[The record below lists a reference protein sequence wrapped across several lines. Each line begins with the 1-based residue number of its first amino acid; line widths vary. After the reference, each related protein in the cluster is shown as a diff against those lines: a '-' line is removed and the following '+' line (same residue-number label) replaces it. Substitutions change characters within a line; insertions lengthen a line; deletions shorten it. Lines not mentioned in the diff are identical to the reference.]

1 MSAVRICG
9 VVLQVYITDFEEMT
23 GSALSREEHDR
34 ISQQIRYISQ
44 YRFNVEL
51 ASQTVAKH
59 LTGHCTM
66 FGAFK

>member
-34 ISQQIRYISQ
+34 ISQ
-44 YRFNVEL
+44 
-51 ASQTVAKH
+51 
-59 LTGHCTM
+59 
-66 FGAFK
+66 